1 MKKDCSFTT
10 GACSGQGWEQKEKK
24 KTAKWGFVPILCVAG
39 EALLSLCP
47 ERGDFSWNLY
57 SVHICCSLA
66 ALVSKPE
73 NIGIAFIPLTAQLAP
88 RQGTGPSLYTLT
100 HALCAGQCMH
110 TYAHTHTHTHSDT
123 HTHLSLGPPASCESP
138 PTPQLLPAC
147 LPLTSWSHHTGL
159 PVAQTCEVP
168 LHFGHTQQSAAAC
181 SKWQ

>member
-73 NIGIAFIPLTAQLAP
+73 NIGAAGDPRTFTAIFVFLQILI
-88 RQGTGPSLYTLT
+88 SVS
-100 HALCAGQCMH
+100 ALLIMICFCFDIYSVFSIGVFSGKDGAR
-110 TYAHTHTHTHSDT
+110 
-123 HTHLSLGPPASCESP
+123 
-138 PTPQLLPAC
+138 
-147 LPLTSWSHHTGL
+147 
-159 PVAQTCEVP
+159 VP
-168 LHFGHTQQSAAAC
+168 LHQD
-181 SKWQ
+181 